1 MLLLLSGSEHHC
13 KNRQQNLEELCEGID
28 KENESA
34 NSQSEEVITSKRKSI
49 PTGNQTENTKRRK
62 KVAVIP
68 DSDNE
73 MSDTDEMEG
82 DLQDCEME
90 FELIRKE
97 RQRVNKLLKSSKTDE
112 VEERIEYANRKF
124 EELFQG
130 VYKRLDNITGLLE
143 KIAQGKEVEIG
154 SSLKSCSTPTQA
166 KVERKVQS
174 SARLSSPGQESASF
188 GSHEDMSYDN
198 DPEFNVGGVNLIV
211 DIPAKAKKPTL
222 YATAL
227 MSHMF
232 TNEEMREGSVEPKES
247 KGKKALDPT
256 KISLIKKCIRAKFGD
271 KVLERSWPEIR
282 TSMNQKCLD
291 KLKQYRRVSC
301 TDQSS
306 LVKIDGT
313 EKL

>member
-1 MLLLLSGSEHHC
+1 MRAKNIPRSERLQKKVWETKDPGSEHHC
-13 KNRQQNLEELCEGID
+13 KNRQQNLEELCEGIG

-34 NSQSEEVITSKRKSI
+34 NSQSEKVITSKRKSI
-49 PTGNQTENTKRRK
+49 PNQTENTKRRM
-62 KVAVIP
+62 KVAVVP
-68 DSDNE
+68 DSDNG

-97 RQRVNKLLKSSKTDE
+97 RQMVNKLLKSSKKDE

-166 KVERKVQS
+166 KVERKV
-174 SARLSSPGQESASF
+174 
-188 GSHEDMSYDN
+188 
-198 DPEFNVGGVNLIV
+198 
-211 DIPAKAKKPTL
+211 AKKPTL

-282 TSMNQKCLD
+282 TSINQKCLD

>member
-1 MLLLLSGSEHHC
+1 
-13 KNRQQNLEELCEGID
+13 
-28 KENESA
+28 
-34 NSQSEEVITSKRKSI
+34 
-49 PTGNQTENTKRRK
+49 
-62 KVAVIP
+62 
-68 DSDNE
+68 
-73 MSDTDEMEG
+73 
-82 DLQDCEME
+82 
-90 FELIRKE
+90 
-97 RQRVNKLLKSSKTDE
+97 
-112 VEERIEYANRKF
+112 
-124 EELFQG
+124 
-130 VYKRLDNITGLLE
+130 
-143 KIAQGKEVEIG
+143 
-154 SSLKSCSTPTQA
+154 
-166 KVERKVQS
+166 
-174 SARLSSPGQESASF
+174 
-188 GSHEDMSYDN
+188 MSYDN

-271 KVLERSWPEIR
+271 KVLERSWPDIR

-301 TDQSS
+301 TDPSS
-306 LVKIDGT
+306 LVKIVGT